1 MALPFG
7 AADVCVMGAGP
18 AGACIALRLA
28 SLGHRVT
35 LVERRMFPRRH
46 LGESLSPGVRPLLES
61 INATGALASLNPIH
75 RVDVNWG
82 ANQSPRLDAE
92 GSGSLVD
99 RALFD
104 QALVEAAQ
112 GAGVK
117 LLQPARVR
125 GQHFDGNS
133 WQLELLTPSGNA
145 ALEARYLVDATGRS
159 GGRKTSC
166 TSANARTLAVY
177 GYWTGQGLSSIP
189 RIESDTDEWRWRV
202 PLPDGTHNLQIFIDA
217 GQLRHLEGKNLSQW
231 YQERLARCGWIPA
244 GARLVGPVRAADA
257 TPYLD
262 SDPVTGNR
270 IKVGDSA
277 CAIDPLSSSGV
288 QKAMQSAFAGAIVV
302 NTMLRRP
309 ESHELACHFYRQH
322 LNRNFDRHAA
332 WASGYY
338 AEALPEYRTSF
349 WINRSVSDT
358 PPSFPEQPARP
369 PRADTLVE
377 LCSAIRISEQPCLV
391 NDFVE
396 TRPAVHHPALEEPVV
411 FVAGVELAPLL
422 VQIRKPA
429 TPVEIARNLAGRVT
443 PERAAFLTSW
453 LFRSGLLVSVSREP
467 ARSTAGAARS

>member
-1 MALPFG
+1 MALPVV

-18 AGACIALRLA
+18 SGSCIASRLA
-28 SLGHRVT
+28 RLGHRVT
-35 LVERRMFPRRH
+35 LVERQPFPRRH

-61 INATGALASLNPIH
+61 INATAALASLNPVH

-82 ANQSPRLDAE
+82 ANHSPRLDTE

-104 QALVEAAQ
+104 HALVESAQ
-112 GAGVK
+112 EAGVE

-125 GQHFDGNS
+125 AQHFDGNR
-133 WQLELLTPSGNA
+133 WQLELLTPSGSMTLQA
-145 ALEARYLVDATGRS
+145 GYLVDATGRS
-159 GGRKTSC
+159 GGRQKS
-166 TSANARTLAVY
+166 SAGASIRTLAVY
-177 GYWTGQGLSSIP
+177 GYWTGPGLPSIP
-189 RIESDTDEWRWRV
+189 CIESDTDAWRWRV

-217 GQLRHLEGKNLSQW
+217 EQLRHLNGKSLSQW
-231 YQERLARCGWIPA
+231 YQGRLAECGWIPA
-244 GARLVGPVRAADA
+244 GARLVGPVRAAEA

-262 SDPVTGNR
+262 SDPVTKHT

-288 QKAMQSAFAGAIVV
+288 QKAIQSAFAGAIVV

-309 ESHELACHFYRQH
+309 QSHELASLFYRQH
-322 LNRNFDRHAA
+322 LQRNFDRHGE

-338 AEALPEYRTSF
+338 SEALPEYRTPF
-349 WINRSVSDT
+349 WISRSVSDVT
-358 PPSFPEQPARP
+358 LSPPEQPARP
-369 PRADTLVE
+369 PGSDTLVE
-377 LCSAIRISEQPCLV
+377 LSPAIRICEQPCLV

-396 TRPAVHHPALEEPVV
+396 SRAAVNHVALDEPVV

-422 VQIRKPA
+422 LHIPKPA
-429 TPVEIARNLAGRVT
+429 TPVEIARHLAARVT

-453 LFRSGLLVSVSREP
+453 LFRSGLLVSSSRQTG
-467 ARSTAGAARS
+467 RSASGVALS